1 VEEIWAVM
9 ATLPEFTVK
18 RVKPEGNRVVQEPDF
33 VHQQVNVEAAGAVRN
48 SHDCTYTNDV

>member
-1 VEEIWAVM
+1 M
-9 ATLPEFTVK
+9 
-18 RVKPEGNRVVQEPDF
+18 PDF